1 MKSWLTDE
9 LFLLSFDY
17 PICLSVKR
25 LSQLVPPSKKRKEGE
40 IVGLTF
46 YDLNE

>member
-9 LFLLSFDY
+9 LFLLRFDY

-25 LSQLVPPSKKRKEGE
+25 LSQLVCEFLKAKKKEE
-40 IVGLTF
+40 K
-46 YDLNE
+46 EK